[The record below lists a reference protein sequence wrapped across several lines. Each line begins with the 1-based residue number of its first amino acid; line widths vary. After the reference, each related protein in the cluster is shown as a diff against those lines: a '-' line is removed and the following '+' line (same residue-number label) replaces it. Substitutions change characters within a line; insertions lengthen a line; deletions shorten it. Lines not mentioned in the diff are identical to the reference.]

1 MVIGIPL
8 VYSIGSTI
16 YSELRRQYYRFQ
28 LAIAPE
34 PSVLDTS
41 QLEASLGAS
50 PNILFL
56 CHGNICRS
64 PLAERYLA
72 TELSRRDGIDA
83 AVASAGLQTEN
94 GKQSPPE
101 AVSVAAE
108 HGVSLADHGATET
121 TVELLRWSDVIFIK
135 DISNYILL
143 RRRFGDWE
151 DKSYFLGAL
160 LPADEFEIRDPYGG
174 EIDGYRSLYAD
185 VVEAVDTL
193 VELLVE
199 SQAAMSM
206 DDGEQRR
213 CANQDEQ
220 SDQQKAAGR
229 TEGSEAS

>member
-1 MVIGIPL
+1 MVLGINM

-16 YSELRRQYYRFQ
+16 QSELQRQYYRFW
-28 LAIAPE
+28 LHIAPE
-34 PSVLDTS
+34 PSVLDIS
-41 QLEASLGAS
+41 QLEASLGES

-72 TELSRRDGIDA
+72 AELNKLDGIDA
-83 AVASAGLQTEN
+83 AVASAGIQTED

-101 AVSVAAE
+101 AVTVAAE
-108 HGVSLADHGATET
+108 HGVSLEDHGATET
-121 TVELLRWSDVIFIK
+121 TVELLRWSDIIFIK

-151 DKSYFLGAL
+151 DKTYFLGAL
-160 LPADEFEIRDPYGG
+160 LPADEYEIRDPYGG
-174 EIDGYRSLYAD
+174 DIDGYRSLYAD

-193 VELLVE
+193 VEILGE
-199 SQAAMSM
+199 SQASTSM
-206 DDGEQRR
+206 DNGEGSRSPKP
-213 CANQDEQ
+213 DEQ
-220 SDQQKAAGR
+220 SEQQQVAGR